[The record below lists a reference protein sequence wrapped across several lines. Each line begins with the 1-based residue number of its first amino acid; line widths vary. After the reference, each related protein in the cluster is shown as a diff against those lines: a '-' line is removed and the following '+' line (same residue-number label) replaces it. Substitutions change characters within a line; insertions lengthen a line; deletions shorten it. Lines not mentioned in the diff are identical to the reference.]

1 MSKSKIRWYGTI
13 RMKIVTVIILCCTLV
28 LGGLS
33 AYNTVNQQKELIN
46 ELEKLARVTSQRL
59 SRHLIGPMWD
69 LDNDLVDSTLEA
81 EMLEDKIIAIVV
93 WDGDTKA
100 VFSARERGPGG
111 RLQVSSGAITGDLV
125 KSSSDVN
132 NGERTIGEVA
142 VFVSKKQ
149 LNEQLAQTTESN
161 IISLI
166 ALIIVMVIVMMI
178 VMNLVIIGPIT
189 RLAKHANDIS
199 RGDLKQNIVAESNDE
214 IGQLADAFQHMQTS
228 LRLAF
233 KRIYTKRRAP
243 PQ

>member
-1 MSKSKIRWYGTI
+1 MSKGNIRWYGTI
-13 RMKIVTVIILCCTLV
+13 RMKIVIVIILCCTMV

-33 AYNTVNQQKELIN
+33 AYNTVNQQKQLTN
-46 ELEKLARVTSQRL
+46 DLEKLARVTSQRL
-59 SRHLIGPMWD
+59 SSHLIGPMWD

-111 RLQVSSGAITGDLV
+111 RLQVSSGAITGDLI

-132 NGERTIGEVA
+132 NGEKIIGEVA

-161 IISLI
+161 IITLI
-166 ALIIVMVIVMMI
+166 SLIIVMERIDM
-178 VMNLVIIGPIT
+178 LVLRDCLVFYSGC
-189 RLAKHANDIS
+189 LIS
-199 RGDLKQNIVAESNDE
+199 S
-214 IGQLADAFQHMQTS
+214 
-228 LRLAF
+228 
-233 KRIYTKRRAP
+233 
-243 PQ
+243 